1 MAKGKLRKKKLWHKS
16 RFYHDMTNFYSAAER
31 QRMWTKPTVELR
43 KGFSKVESM
52 TLSSPGGGSFR
63 DESPQRSPKR
73 GGGRLGR
80 SPTKEQ
86 HSLASTDFALPK
98 IEEDHAESNN
108 LGGIATYSAKRKTS
122 VKQPVQ
128 EEEKQPRAKVH

>member
-1 MAKGKLRKKKLWHKS
+1 
-16 RFYHDMTNFYSAAER
+16 
-31 QRMWTKPTVELR
+31 
-43 KGFSKVESM
+43 M

-63 DESPQRSPKR
+63 EESPQRSPKSR

-86 HSLASTDFALPK
+86 HTLASTDFALPK
-98 IEEDHAESNN
+98 IEEDNSESNN
-108 LGGIATYSAKRKTS
+108 LGGIATYSAKKKTS